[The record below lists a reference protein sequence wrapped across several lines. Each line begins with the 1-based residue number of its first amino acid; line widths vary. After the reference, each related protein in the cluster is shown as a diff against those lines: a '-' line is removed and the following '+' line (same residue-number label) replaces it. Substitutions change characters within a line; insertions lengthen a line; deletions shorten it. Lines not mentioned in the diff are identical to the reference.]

1 MLLLLGAVLLGCR
14 TTAVKNSDRGEVE
27 IASTY
32 ILLVRFTPGGFLTLR
47 VNPPERQVVERVL
60 HRYGAELKHLY
71 LVSGEYD
78 MVIIC
83 EAPDNRT
90 IGKVLLG
97 LDAIGEARTEA
108 LLAFT
113 AEQYVEL
120 INQCR

>member
-1 MLLLLGAVLLGCR
+1 M
-14 TTAVKNSDRGEVE
+14 E
-27 IASTY
+27 
-32 ILLVRFTPGGFLTLR
+32 
-47 VNPPERQVVERVL
+47 QVL

-83 EAPDNRT
+83 EASDNRT

-97 LDAIGEARTEA
+97 LDVVGDARTEA

-113 AEQYVEL
+113 EEQYAEL
-120 INQCR
+120 LGDVG

>member
-1 MLLLLGAVLLGCR
+1 M
-14 TTAVKNSDRGEVE
+14 
-27 IASTY
+27 
-32 ILLVRFTPGGFLTLR
+32 LVRFTPRGIRSLR
-47 VNPPERQVVERVL
+47 DNPPERQIVERVL

-83 EAPDNRT
+83 DARDNQI

-97 LDAIGEARTEA
+97 LDAVGESRTEA

-113 AEQYVEL
+113 EEQYAEL
-120 INQCR
+120 LGGFG